1 MRVLRAVLSRL
12 RGGRGGAAGERG
24 NAIVEFGF
32 LALLFMVPLV
42 YLMLAVFDLQKA
54 MYASSSAARDAGR
67 AFTLQGSVQA
77 AEEKARAAA
86 TLAFEDQE
94 LEGFD
99 PTGNM
104 DIDCDPACLQPGS
117 VVVVTVGYRVDLP
130 FTGFLGDVQPSI
142 RVDST
147 HITPYGEYRQGG
159 G

>member
-1 MRVLRAVLSRL
+1 MRALRFLLERL
-12 RGGRGGAAGERG
+12 RGGSGDTTERG

-42 YLMLAVFDLQKA
+42 YLMLAVFDVQKA
-54 MYASSSAARDAGR
+54 MYASSAAARDAGR
-67 AFTLQGSVQA
+67 AYNLQETVGAAEAAARQA
-77 AEEKARAAA
+77 AAV
-86 TLAFEDQE
+86 AFRDQG
-94 LEGFD
+94 LDGFN
-99 PTGNM
+99 PNENV

-117 VVVVTVGYRVDLP
+117 VVSVTVGYRVDLP